1 VGSSKIHRT
10 PWLLSSLPV
19 VKGGRCDDCIPAS
32 IVIPIAPIAMAV
44 RRICNHGAPGTGK
57 TLLAKAIAN

>member
-1 VGSSKIHRT
+1 M
-10 PWLLSSLPV
+10 PWLLSLLPV

-44 RRICNHGAPGTGK
+44 RRICNHRAPGTGK